1 MERFAEQYVDGLD
14 SQVSEMEIVDAF
26 TRMIFGDEDVSV
38 QEIRIIHALSEV
50 DSNVSLESFAEIGS
64 YLRALGVEE
73 MIKLVTR
80 VRFWL
85 TEHEPGVYALSS
97 SSHPATQRR
106 H

>member
-1 MERFAEQYVDGLD
+1 
-14 SQVSEMEIVDAF
+14 MEIVDAF

-85 TEHEPGVYALSS
+85 TEHEPGVHALSS